1 MIGIIAT
8 LGTLVS
14 MVGIYTK
21 LGERS
26 LESKTK
32 ASIAKKKKN
41 SLCRLILKIDIY
53 FLVTAKNRHQVKLT

>member
-14 MVGIYTK
+14 MVGIYTQ

-32 ASIAKKKKN
+32 ASIAKKKKSTVFV
-41 SLCRLILKIDIY
+41 SL
-53 FLVTAKNRHQVKLT
+53 VKKKDL